1 MATHSQQQP
10 HQQNL
15 KQNPNINKHDLPLSE
30 TDPKAAKQKSAE
42 QKLQLFGAFQ
52 AMQKDG
58 RMPHNPEL
66 DDLLGKLMTNKV
78 ISSREHL
85 MSEDGRILLKDFRKL
100 IGTMQKAL
108 NVKNKDELFQSL
120 VYHLHCMES
129 PINKEHINQQVKS
142 TDKTAM
148 QNEGKKASE
157 SMMQIGKL
165 ILLNNEFRSV
175 LGELIDIAQDI
186 FNSVAGK
193 AGDSLQQAGSGLQDH
208 NNSNDGKSGKHFVD
222 NALDKALSHSN
233 DNNNSIAPSHDHT
246 QQHHSSS
253 YHDREPHLVDVPK
266 DDSRHQ
272 GLLNTGDSV
281 HPNAIP
287 GGFPTVNNNTAPG
300 GGILGGHSQQ
310 QQAPQVPSHHTPP
323 FDHNVDS
330 HTAHNMSGEQPRQN
344 YTEQIQNHPK
354 YQQAQQHYNEH
365 KEFAQNTVKEKVPK
379 EKQDELLRRLQDA
392 LTEVQQHPEYQDAI
406 STLIHLIQVWSSR
419 LTKVS
424 SDVMSKAKEND
435 KPEQMNYREQS
446 EKELKAII
454 ECWAQGASI
463 DPLLHGVQ
471 DVMRDMQ
478 NDEHLR
484 DYYHTVMNYADRLLR
499 EPGYAQKDSSTEEGR
514 KLMDQGNHIIKGRY
528 KEHLNFLSS
537 ESRKYMNLM
546 AEDEIS
552 KELHA
557 RIAKIHRDLW
567 MDKEGNP
574 AFKPQLLNDMRMTL
588 LPAFIDE
595 IKYIPIPRIEY
606 SDPQYDIVIENLI
619 LSGDSLLPNVFD
631 SKIESFNSFSLKSE
645 IQSKP
650 SHQTLFVR
658 MSEIQ
663 AEIDDVVFF
672 YKKKTGFPK
681 LSDRGVASLTVGGKG
696 ISVATR
702 ITTVSDNPAKTFK
715 VASCKCNVD
724 NLKVKVND
732 SNHDILYKAIRPL
745 VIGQVKKQVSRAIE
759 EKVVT
764 MINQLDQ
771 KVTKSIVKMNQ
782 DMQMKAYEALPE
794 EEKARQQPPSVSMA
808 RPRPGLFST
817 VVNVINRNIKTKVQ
831 KRNEAKRFSRLSED
845 SGSSRPMSQ
854 FNDEEKRQ
862 VAGSTS
868 HHMPVVNAAT
878 GGLRHSEH
886 GNRGIH
892 LDDSSQH
899 SGLQHPQVSHNF
911 PPAAEGGIQQ
921 YPQQTFGNTQ
931 EDPARVKEPHH
942 QRLDNVAGIPEHN
955 TQYASNLAGTNQPLH
970 QQQGLSN
977 VAGIR
982 EPNVHQQHG
991 FSNEPHLN
999 QQHGLG
1005 NVAGINEPHHT
1016 QHGLGNVAG
1025 INEPHHAQHGLGNV
1039 AGINEPHH
1047 TQHGL
1052 GNVAGINEPHHA
1064 QHGLGNVAGINE
1076 PHHAQHGLGNVA
1088 GINEP
1093 HHAQHGLGN
1102 VAGINEP
1109 HHTQHGL
1116 GNVAGIHQQPN
1127 YQEQQDYQPGYTSS
1141 NAASMASDRHNVVS
1155 PPASP
1160 PKKHDP
1166 NNFKLAT
1173 DLSNAQNEY
1182 QQNQMSARQL

>member
-1 MATHSQQQP
+1 MATHSQQQQQQQ
-10 HQQNL
+10 QQNL
-15 KQNPNINKHDLPLSE
+15 KQNPNVNKHDLPLSE
-30 TDPKAAKQKSAE
+30 TDPKAAKQKAAE
-42 QKLQLFGAFQ
+42 QKLQLLGAFQ
-52 AMQKDG
+52 AMQRDG
-58 RMPHNPEL
+58 RMPHNPQL

-129 PINKEHINQQVKS
+129 PVNKEHINQQIKS
-142 TDKTAM
+142 TDKNAM
-148 QNEGKKASE
+148 QSEGKKASE

-175 LGELIDIAQDI
+175 LGELIDISQDI
-186 FNSVAGK
+186 FNSIAGK

-208 NNSNDGKSGKHFVD
+208 NNNGGKSGKHFVD
-222 NALDKALSHSN
+222 SALDKALSKSN
-233 DNNNSIAPSHDHT
+233 NNDINNNNNSIAQNHDHT
-246 QQHHSSS
+246 QQQVSS
-253 YHDREPHLVDVPK
+253 YHDREPHLVDAPK
-266 DDSRHQ
+266 DDPRHQ

-300 GGILGGHSQQ
+300 GGILGEHNQH

-330 HTAHNMSGEQPRQN
+330 HTAHNMSGQQPQQK
-344 YTEQIQNHPK
+344 YAEQIQNHPK
-354 YQQAQQHYNEH
+354 YQQAQQHYNDH

-379 EKQDELLRRLQDA
+379 EKQDELLRRLQNA
-392 LTEVQQHPEYQDAI
+392 LAEVQQHPEYQDAI
-406 STLIHLIQVWSSR
+406 STLIRLIQVWSSR

-424 SDVMSKAKEND
+424 SGVMNKAKEND
-435 KPEQMNYREQS
+435 KPEQMSYREQS

-484 DYYHTVMNYADRLLR
+484 EYYHTVMRYADRLLR

-631 SKIESFNSFSLKSE
+631 SKIESYNSFSLKSE
-645 IQSKP
+645 TQSKP

-702 ITTVSDNPAKTFK
+702 ITTVTDNPAKTFK

-759 EKVVT
+759 EKVT
-764 MINQLDQ
+764 AMINQLDE

-782 DMQMKAYEALPE
+782 DLQMKAYEALPE

-817 VVNVINRNIKTKVQ
+817 FVNVLNRNIKTKVQ

-845 SGSSRPMSQ
+845 SGSPRPMSQ
-854 FNDEEKRQ
+854 FSDDEKRQ
-862 VAGSTS
+862 VAGSTN

-878 GGLRHSEH
+878 GDLHHSEH
-886 GNRGIH
+886 GGINRSIH
-892 LDDSSQH
+892 SDGSSQH

-911 PPAAEGGIQQ
+911 PSAAQGGIQQ
-921 YPQQTFGNTQ
+921 YPQQTFGSTQ
-931 EDPARVKEPHH
+931 EDPAHIKEPHH

-955 TQYASNLAGTNQPLH
+955 TQHTSNLTGTNQPLQQQ

-977 VAGIR
+977 VAGIH
-982 EPNVHQQHG
+982 EPNLHHQ
-991 FSNEPHLN
+991 

-1005 NVAGINEPHHT
+1005 NVAGIH
-1016 QHGLGNVAG
+1016 
-1025 INEPHHAQHGLGNV
+1025 EPHHAQHNLGTNV
-1039 AGINEPHH
+1039 A
-1047 TQHGL
+1047 
-1052 GNVAGINEPHHA
+1052 AG
-1064 QHGLGNVAGINE
+1064 GM
-1076 PHHAQHGLGNVA
+1076 
-1088 GINEP
+1088 
-1093 HHAQHGLGN
+1093 
-1102 VAGINEP
+1102 
-1109 HHTQHGL
+1109 
-1116 GNVAGIHQQPN
+1116 HQQPATN
-1127 YQEQQDYQPGYTSS
+1127 YQQQQQQDYQPGYTSS
-1141 NAASMASDRHNVVS
+1141 NAASMISDRHNVVS

-1160 PKKHDP
+1160 PKKHHDP
-1166 NNFKLAT
+1166 NNNFKLAT

>member
-1 MATHSQQQP
+1 MATHSQQQQQQQ
-10 HQQNL
+10 QQNL
-15 KQNPNINKHDLPLSE
+15 KQNPNVNKHDLPLSE
-30 TDPKAAKQKSAE
+30 TDPKAAKQKAAE
-42 QKLQLFGAFQ
+42 QKLQLLGAFQ
-52 AMQKDG
+52 AMQRDG
-58 RMPHNPEL
+58 RMPHNPQL

-129 PINKEHINQQVKS
+129 PERKVGYYVMCNSRFGLDLTTFFLV
-142 TDKTAM
+142 
-148 QNEGKKASE
+148 ASE

-175 LGELIDIAQDI
+175 LGELIDISQDI
-186 FNSVAGK
+186 FNSIAGK

-208 NNSNDGKSGKHFVD
+208 NNNGGKSGKHFVD
-222 NALDKALSHSN
+222 SALDKALSKSN
-233 DNNNSIAPSHDHT
+233 NNDINNNNNSIAQNHDHT
-246 QQHHSSS
+246 QQQVSS
-253 YHDREPHLVDVPK
+253 YHDREPHLVDAPK
-266 DDSRHQ
+266 DDP
-272 GLLNTGDSV
+272 L
-281 HPNAIP
+281 
-287 GGFPTVNNNTAPG
+287 
-300 GGILGGHSQQ
+300 
-310 QQAPQVPSHHTPP
+310 PSHHTPP

-330 HTAHNMSGEQPRQN
+330 HTAHNMSGQQPQQK
-344 YTEQIQNHPK
+344 YAEQIQNHPK
-354 YQQAQQHYNEH
+354 YQQAQQHYNDH

-379 EKQDELLRRLQDA
+379 EKQDELLRRLQNA
-392 LTEVQQHPEYQDAI
+392 LAEVQQHPEYQDAI
-406 STLIHLIQVWSSR
+406 STLIRLIQVWSSR

-424 SDVMSKAKEND
+424 SGVMNKAKEND
-435 KPEQMNYREQS
+435 KPEQMSYREQS

-484 DYYHTVMNYADRLLR
+484 EYYHTVMRYADRLLR

-631 SKIESFNSFSLKSE
+631 SKIESYNSFSLKSE
-645 IQSKP
+645 TQSKP

-702 ITTVSDNPAKTFK
+702 ITTVTDNPAKTFK

-759 EKVVT
+759 EKVT
-764 MINQLDQ
+764 AMINQLD
-771 KVTKSIVKMNQ
+771 
-782 DMQMKAYEALPE
+782 E
-794 EEKARQQPPSVSMA
+794 
-808 RPRPGLFST
+808 
-817 VVNVINRNIKTKVQ
+817 
-831 KRNEAKRFSRLSED
+831 
-845 SGSSRPMSQ
+845 
-854 FNDEEKRQ
+854 
-862 VAGSTS
+862 
-868 HHMPVVNAAT
+868 
-878 GGLRHSEH
+878 
-886 GNRGIH
+886 
-892 LDDSSQH
+892 
-899 SGLQHPQVSHNF
+899 
-911 PPAAEGGIQQ
+911 
-921 YPQQTFGNTQ
+921 
-931 EDPARVKEPHH
+931 
-942 QRLDNVAGIPEHN
+942 
-955 TQYASNLAGTNQPLH
+955 
-970 QQQGLSN
+970 
-977 VAGIR
+977 
-982 EPNVHQQHG
+982 
-991 FSNEPHLN
+991 
-999 QQHGLG
+999 
-1005 NVAGINEPHHT
+1005 
-1016 QHGLGNVAG
+1016 
-1025 INEPHHAQHGLGNV
+1025 
-1039 AGINEPHH
+1039 
-1047 TQHGL
+1047 
-1052 GNVAGINEPHHA
+1052 
-1064 QHGLGNVAGINE
+1064 
-1076 PHHAQHGLGNVA
+1076 
-1088 GINEP
+1088 
-1093 HHAQHGLGN
+1093 
-1102 VAGINEP
+1102 
-1109 HHTQHGL
+1109 
-1116 GNVAGIHQQPN
+1116 
-1127 YQEQQDYQPGYTSS
+1127 
-1141 NAASMASDRHNVVS
+1141 
-1155 PPASP
+1155 
-1160 PKKHDP
+1160 
-1166 NNFKLAT
+1166 
-1173 DLSNAQNEY
+1173 
-1182 QQNQMSARQL
+1182 

>member
-1 MATHSQQQP
+1 MATHSQPIQQ
-10 HQQNL
+10 Q
-15 KQNPNINKHDLPLSE
+15 KQNPNFNKHDLPLSE
-30 TDPKAAKQKSAE
+30 TDPQAAKQKAAE
-42 QKLQLFGAFQ
+42 QKLQLLGAFQ
-52 AMQKDG
+52 AMQRDG
-58 RMPHNPEL
+58 RMPHNPQL
-66 DDLLGKLMTNKV
+66 DDLLGKLATNKV

-108 NVKNKDELFQSL
+108 NAKNKDELFQSL

-129 PINKEHINQQVKS
+129 PINKEHINQQMKS
-142 TDKTAM
+142 TDKNAM
-148 QNEGKKASE
+148 QSEGKKASE

-175 LGELIDIAQDI
+175 LGELIDISQDI
-186 FNSVAGK
+186 FNNVAGK
-193 AGDSLQQAGSGLQDH
+193 AGNSLQQAGSGLQDH
-208 NNSNDGKSGKHFVD
+208 GNNGEGKSGKHFVD
-222 NALDKALSHSN
+222 KALDSALNS
-233 DNNNSIAPSHDHT
+233 NNNNNNHAQSRDHT
-246 QQHHSSS
+246 QQHSS
-253 YHDREPHLVDVPK
+253 YHDREPHLMDAPK
-266 DDSRHQ
+266 GDARHQ

-300 GGILGGHSQQ
+300 GGILGEHN
-310 QQAPQVPSHHTPP
+310 QQAPQVPSHHTSA
-323 FDHNVDS
+323 FDQDVDPR
-330 HTAHNMSGEQPRQN
+330 TAHNLSGQQPQQK
-344 YTEQIQNHPK
+344 YAEQIQNHPK
-354 YQQAQQHYNEH
+354 YQQAQHHLNDH
-365 KEFAQNTVKEKVPK
+365 KQFAQDTVNEKIPK
-379 EKQDELLRRLQDA
+379 EKQNELLRRLQDA
-392 LTEVQQHPEYQDAI
+392 LGEVQQHPEYQDAI
-406 STLIHLIQVWSSR
+406 STLVRLIKVWSSR
-419 LTKVS
+419 LTKAS

-484 DYYHTVMNYADRLLR
+484 EYYHTVMRYADRLLR

-546 AEDEIS
+546 AEDEVS

-631 SKIESFNSFSLKSE
+631 SKIESFNSFSLKSDTP
-645 IQSKP
+645 SKP

-681 LSDRGVASLTVGGKG
+681 LSDRGVASLVVGGKG

-702 ITTVSDNPAKTFK
+702 ITTVTDNPAKTFK

-759 EKVVT
+759 EKVIA
-764 MINQLDQ
+764 MINQLDE
-771 KVTKSIVKMNQ
+771 KVTKSIVNTNQ
-782 DMQMKAYEALPE
+782 NLQMKAYEALPE
-794 EEKARQQPPSVSMA
+794 EEKARQSPPTVSMA

-817 VVNVINRNIKTKVQ
+817 IVNVINSNIKTKVQ

-845 SGSSRPMSQ
+845 SGSPRPMSQ

-862 VAGSTS
+862 VAGSTN

-878 GGLRHSEH
+878 GDIRHSEH
-886 GNRGIH
+886 NNNSSNIH
-892 LDDSSQH
+892 PDRSSQH

-911 PPAAEGGIQQ
+911 PSAAEGGIQQ
-921 YPQQTFGNTQ
+921 YPQQTFGNPQ

-955 TQYASNLAGTNQPLH
+955 TVHTSNLAATNQPHH

-977 VAGIR
+977 VAGIH
-982 EPNVHQQHG
+982 EPNVHHQQGLSNVAGIHEPNVHHQQQRG

-999 QQHGLG
+999 QQEQTLG
-1005 NVAGINEPHHT
+1005 NATGIHAPHHD
-1016 QHGLGNVAG
+1016 Q
-1025 INEPHHAQHGLGNV
+1025 Q
-1039 AGINEPHH
+1039 
-1047 TQHGL
+1047 
-1052 GNVAGINEPHHA
+1052 
-1064 QHGLGNVAGINE
+1064 
-1076 PHHAQHGLGNVA
+1076 
-1088 GINEP
+1088 
-1093 HHAQHGLGN
+1093 
-1102 VAGINEP
+1102 
-1109 HHTQHGL
+1109 GL
-1116 GNVAGIHQQPN
+1116 GNVAGIHQPN
-1127 YQEQQDYQPGYTSS
+1127 LQQQGYEPGYASS
-1141 NAASMASDRHNVVS
+1141 NAASMATDRHNIVS

-1166 NNFKLAT
+1166 ANNFKLAT

>member
-1 MATHSQQQP
+1 MATHPQQQQQQQQP

-15 KQNPNINKHDLPLSE
+15 KQAPNVNKHDLPLSE
-30 TDPKAAKQKSAE
+30 TDPKAAKQRAAE
-42 QKLQLFGAFQ
+42 QKLQLLGTFQ

-58 RMPHNPEL
+58 RMPHNPQL

-148 QNEGKKASE
+148 QSEGKKASE

-175 LGELIDIAQDI
+175 LGELIDISQDI
-186 FNSVAGK
+186 FNSIAGK
-193 AGDSLQQAGSGLQDH
+193 AGDSLQQAGSGLQDQ
-208 NNSNDGKSGKHFVD
+208 NNNGGKSGKHLVD
-222 NALDKALSHSN
+222 SALDKALNN
-233 DNNNSIAPSHDHT
+233 DNNNNIAQTHDHT
-246 QQHHSSS
+246 QQHSS

-272 GLLNTGDSV
+272 GLLNTGDSI

-300 GGILGGHSQQ
+300 GGILGEHSQH
-310 QQAPQVPSHHTPP
+310 QQAPQVPSHQNPP

-330 HTAHNMSGEQPRQN
+330 HTAHNMSGQQPQQQFAEQVK
-344 YTEQIQNHPK
+344 NHPK
-354 YQQAQQHYNEH
+354 YQQAQHHYNDH

-379 EKQDELLRRLQDA
+379 EKQDELLRRLQNA
-392 LTEVQQHPEYQDAI
+392 LAEVQQHPEYQNAI

-435 KPEQMNYREQS
+435 KPEQMSYREQS
-446 EKELKAII
+446 EKELKAIL

-484 DYYHTVMNYADRLLR
+484 NYYHTVTKYADRLLR

-546 AEDEIS
+546 AEDETS
-552 KELHA
+552 KEIHA

-574 AFKPQLLNDMRMTL
+574 AFKPHLLNDMRMTL

-631 SKIESFNSFSLKSE
+631 TKIESYNSFSLKSDT
-645 IQSKP
+645 QSKP

-681 LSDRGVASLTVGGKG
+681 LSDRGVASLIVGGKG

-702 ITTVSDNPAKTFK
+702 ITTVTDNPAKTFK

-759 EKVVT
+759 EKIIAL
-764 MINQLDQ
+764 INQLDE
-771 KVTKSIVKMNQ
+771 KVTKSIVKTNQ
-782 DMQMKAYEALPE
+782 DLQMKAYEALPK
-794 EEKARQQPPSVSMA
+794 EEKARKQPPSVSMA

-817 VVNVINRNIKTKVQ
+817 FVNVLNSNIKTKVQ

-845 SGSSRPMSQ
+845 SGSPRPMSQ
-854 FNDEEKRQ
+854 LSDDEKRQ

-878 GGLRHSEH
+878 GDLRHSEH
-886 GNRGIH
+886 GNRSIH
-892 LDDSSQH
+892 SDGLSQQ

-911 PPAAEGGIQQ
+911 PSAAEGGIQQ
-921 YPQQTFGNTQ
+921 YPQQAFGNPQ
-931 EDPARVKEPHH
+931 EDPAYVKEPHH

-955 TQYASNLAGTNQPLH
+955 TQHTSNLAGTNQPLH
-970 QQQGLSN
+970 QQ
-977 VAGIR
+977 
-982 EPNVHQQHG
+982 
-991 FSNEPHLN
+991 
-999 QQHGLG
+999 
-1005 NVAGINEPHHT
+1005 
-1016 QHGLGNVAG
+1016 
-1025 INEPHHAQHGLGNV
+1025 
-1039 AGINEPHH
+1039 
-1047 TQHGL
+1047 QHGL

-1093 HHAQHGLGN
+1093 HHAQ
-1102 VAGINEP
+1102 
-1109 HHTQHGL
+1109 QGL

-1127 YQEQQDYQPGYTSS
+1127 YQQQDYQPGYTSS

-1166 NNFKLAT
+1166 NSNFKLAT